1 MVKVKEEY
9 LRRRKSCYI
18 FKNNVHSE
26 KKVMVTKKKIK
37 FFFLK
42 AIMLNHKLFK
52 KLGIIVEVLSSNPVF
67 ILISYN

>member
-1 MVKVKEEY
+1 MKKARILRILEGQRHREGFRIERGMGWSIVLKMVKVKEEY

-37 FFFLK
+37 FFF
-42 AIMLNHKLFK
+42 
-52 KLGIIVEVLSSNPVF
+52 
-67 ILISYN
+67 